1 MCNRIKL
8 VCFLKFVAYKM
19 NSEIIMSR
27 IVVLV
32 ESEKSNV
39 ADVDVAVSLRLLFCL
54 LASNRAAS

>member
-39 ADVDVAVSLRLLFCL
+39 AVSLRLLFCL

>member
-19 NSEIIMSR
+19 NSEIIKSR

-39 ADVDVAVSLRLLFCL
+39 ADVDVTVSLRLLFCL
-54 LASNRAAS
+54 LASNRATS

>member
-1 MCNRIKL
+1 
-8 VCFLKFVAYKM
+8 M
-19 NSEIIMSR
+19 NSEIIKSR

-39 ADVDVAVSLRLLFCL
+39 ADVDVTVSLRLLFCL